1 MIRRAWL
8 ATLVLVAGCGP
19 AVGGSGAGLP
29 TPASASRP
37 EDRVVLGN
45 FARVN
50 AIATSFDRVF
60 VVFPTAVGLWRPLTQ
75 RWEVPR
81 TPPRPAMLR
90 DARLAIMDPADQS
103 LWLGTPQGWI
113 HYTPTV
119 ERWDEG
125 PLPGTPTAIAVDPM
139 DALGGAWFRIG
150 GQWYR
155 QSRIGGATTPATP
168 SRSLQMAPTIDD
180 ALRDVPQ
187 LRTIAP
193 RLVTGPDLEQGR
205 LTAAAPLADGANWLL
220 GTSTLGVLKLDRM
233 GATAP
238 PLTLGLRGSGVGAI
252 ALLPDGIWV
261 ATDAELR
268 TTAELAFL
276 PIDLSTSTA
285 LDGVPPFG
293 LPFAAARRIVAS
305 ERALWLATDQ
315 GVVRITLPERRT
327 TRWNDVNGLADPR
340 TLSLVL
346 HQGRMVAGT
355 LRGLSEL
362 QDDGKAERL
371 AMRFTDPAYALL
383 SRGDTLWVGT
393 PFGLRAW
400 MPGEAAL
407 AEPEGLARLGG
418 AHVPVR
424 GIGYVADT
432 LVAMTES
439 QLLWRDPMS
448 GAWTVGPML
457 SGLGRL
463 TVFTVTS
470 DGIWVGGDRGAGFV
484 RPATPLLRSLY
495 LGLDLPG
502 GVTAIASEGSFLW
515 IGTTE
520 GLVRLRL
527 QGR

>member
-1 MIRRAWL
+1 MRRRLIAVL
-8 ATLVLVAGCGP
+8 AALVAGCGP
-19 AVGGSGAGLP
+19 AIGGGAGLP
-29 TPASASRP
+29 SPASPFRP

-60 VVFPTAVGLWRPLTQ
+60 VAFPTAVGLWRPLTQ

-90 DARLAIMDPADQS
+90 DVRLAILDPADQS
-103 LWLGTPQGWI
+103 LWLGTAQGWI
-113 HYTPTV
+113 HYTPTL

-125 PLPGTPTAIAVDPM
+125 PLPGTPTAIGVDPA
-139 DALGGAWFRIG
+139 DGIGGAWFRIDG
-150 GQWYR
+150 RWFR
-155 QSRIGGATTPATP
+155 QARIGGATQLATP
-168 SRSLQMAPTIDD
+168 SRSLQIAPTIDD

-193 RLVTGPDLEQGR
+193 RLVTGPGLEQGR
-205 LTAAAPLADGANWLL
+205 LTAAAPLADGATWLL
-220 GTSTLGVLKLDRM
+220 GTSNLGVLKLDRI
-233 GATAP
+233 GASAP
-238 PLTLGLRGSGVGAI
+238 PLALGLRGTSVGAI

-268 TTAELAFL
+268 TSAELAFL
-276 PIDLSTSTA
+276 PLDLSTSTSV
-285 LDGVPPFG
+285 DGAPPFG

-305 ERALWLATDQ
+305 DRALWLATDQ
-315 GVVRITLPERRT
+315 GVVRLTLPDRRT
-327 TRWNDVNGLADPR
+327 TRWNEVNGLPDPR

-355 LRGLSEL
+355 MRGLAEV
-362 QDDGKAERL
+362 QDDGTAERL
-371 AMRFTDPAYALL
+371 AMRFIDPAYALL

-400 MPGEAAL
+400 MPGEVGL

-418 AHVPVR
+418 ARVPVR

-439 QLLWRDPMS
+439 QLLWRDPLS
-448 GAWTVGPML
+448 GAWTAGPLL

-463 TVFTVTS
+463 TAFAVTS

-484 RPATPLLRSLY
+484 RPMSPLLRILY
-495 LGLDLPG
+495 APTDLPG
-502 GVTAIASEGSFLW
+502 GVTAIASEGSYLW

>member
-1 MIRRAWL
+1 MRRL
-8 ATLVLVAGCGP
+8 AVVLVLAGCGP
-19 AVGGSGAGLP
+19 AISGGAGLP
-29 TPASASRP
+29 TPASAFRP

-50 AIATSFDRVF
+50 AIAAAFDRVF
-60 VVFPTAVGLWRPLTQ
+60 VAFPTAVGLWRPLAQ

-81 TPPRPAMLR
+81 TPPRPTMLR
-90 DARLAIMDPADQS
+90 DVRLAIMDPADQS
-103 LWLGTPQGWI
+103 LWLGTSQGWV

-139 DALGGAWFRIG
+139 DALGGAWFRIEG
-150 GQWYR
+150 RWYR

-168 SRSLQMAPTIDD
+168 SSSLQMAPTIDD
-180 ALRDVPQ
+180 ALRDMPQ
-187 LRTIAP
+187 LRSIAP
-193 RLVTGPDLEQGR
+193 RLVTGPGLEQGR
-205 LTAAAPLADGANWLL
+205 LTAAAPLADGTSWLL
-220 GTSTLGVLKLDRM
+220 GTSNLGVLKLDRI

-238 PLTLGLRGSGVGAI
+238 PLTLGLRGTGVGAI

-268 TTAELAFL
+268 TSAELAFL
-276 PIDLSTSTA
+276 PIDLSTSMA
-285 LDGVPPFG
+285 IDGTPPFG

-305 ERALWLATDQ
+305 DRALWLATDQ
-315 GVVRITLPERRT
+315 GVVRLTLPERRT
-327 TRWNDVNGLADPR
+327 TRWGDVAGLPDPR

-346 HQGRMVAGT
+346 HQGQMIAGT
-355 LRGLSEL
+355 MRGLAVL
-362 QDDGKAERL
+362 QEDGKAERL
-371 AMRFTDPAYALL
+371 ALRFVDPAYALL

-393 PFGLRAW
+393 RFGLRAW

-407 AEPEGLARLGG
+407 GEPEGFARLGG
-418 AHVPVR
+418 AQVPVR

-439 QLLWRDPMS
+439 QLLWRDPGS
-448 GAWTVGPML
+448 GAWTAGPVL

-463 TVFTVTS
+463 TAFAVTP
-470 DGIWVGGDRGAGFV
+470 DGIWVGGDRGAGFL
-484 RPATPLLRSLY
+484 RPTSPLLRSLSVPI
-495 LGLDLPG
+495 DLPG
-502 GVTAIASEGSFLW
+502 GVTAIASEGSYLW